1 MAPAAQTFVDGTWH
15 EGNPPLMGP
24 MTLATWLGSVIFDGA
39 RAFEGTVPDLDLHCR
54 RAVASA
60 AKMNMKAPVSAE
72 ELVEICRD
80 GVARFPAGSALYI
93 KPLMWAE
100 DGWIYPDPDSTRFA
114 VNIFEAPL
122 PAPSGSSCCVARFRR
137 PAPDQA
143 PTDAKSACL
152 YPNQGRALREAHE
165 RGFDNAVV
173 LDPLGNVAEFATA
186 NIFLAKDGVIYTPI
200 PNGTFLDGLTRQ
212 RCIALL
218 RGAGETVIERAVT
231 VADLHTADE
240 IWSTGNHAK
249 LLPMTRFEDHD
260 MQTGPLFTKARD
272 LYWEFAHSGA

>member
-1 MAPAAQTFVDGTWH
+1 
-15 EGNPPLMGP
+15 
-24 MTLATWLGSVIFDGA
+24 
-39 RAFEGTVPDLDLHCR
+39 
-54 RAVASA
+54 
-60 AKMNMKAPVSAE
+60 
-72 ELVEICRD
+72 
-80 GVARFPAGSALYI
+80 
-93 KPLMWAE
+93 
-100 DGWIYPDPDSTRFA
+100 
-114 VNIFEAPL
+114 
-122 PAPSGSSCCVARFRR
+122 
-137 PAPDQA
+137 
-143 PTDAKSACL
+143 
-152 YPNQGRALREAHE
+152 
-165 RGFDNAVV
+165 V

-186 NIFLAKDGVIYTPI
+186 NIFLAKDGVIHTPI